1 MSTINTNVT
10 AIAVSSSAQKAGDS
24 ITKSM
29 ERLSTGTRINAASD
43 DAAGIQIT
51 NRMTAAIRGMSMA
64 VRNIQDG
71 ISLLQTTD
79 GALDQIGN
87 SLQRMRQLALQA
99 VNGTNTAGDRVSINL
114 ELKEHINQINHI
126 ADTTRFNGI
135 TLLNGSNEKI
145 SIQINEI
152 SGGNLNL
159 NCFKADAKSLG
170 VHGGYSVESVTE
182 VVTPDSVE
190 ILNKSK
196 TLTLGFTADP
206 YPANTKI
213 EIGNVTVNLPA
224 GSNGSDVATAVESAL
239 LASSDYSD
247 FIIKRNTNTLVMI
260 APISASSIDLVSK
273 YDMGGVNIDMTI
285 NAPTG
290 VVGGV
295 NFGVNPWGNF
305 IQGGFNKTLG
315 FTGGEYSNG
324 GSIKIGTVEVQMPA
338 FDSSISNESRYW
350 NQRMAEAT
358 KTALASDAQY
368 QGLIVEQKDNTLIVT
383 SPSPDSLPDMT
394 FVNTSNSSLK
404 MTVDAPSGIINGID
418 YGFNPWSD
426 FLGSVVTTGGRV
438 ISKSSAYYSSIVS
451 LESVNLDSVDSC
463 NKSLNVIDA
472 SLEMINSF
480 RSSVGAY
487 QNRLDSIISGLY
499 ESIQNTSASKSRIAD
514 TDYAIEASLLAK
526 NQIIN
531 QAATAMLAQANQ
543 FGRNVLALLK

>member
-260 APISASSIDLVSK
+260 APVSASSIDLVSE

>member
-64 VRNIQDG
+64 VRNVQDG

>member
-64 VRNIQDG
+64 VRNVQDG

-260 APISASSIDLVSK
+260 APISASSIALVSK

>member
-418 YGFNPWSD
+418 YGVNPWSD